1 MLCINLDLIFAI
13 FNQFNLLT
21 IKFIKI
27 SKKYRLLACFKLVV
41 CICSLLYSF
50 SIPTIATQQISI
62 QYFLFTSWLVPQ
74 QNPLKDTQSE
84 QESSQE
90 AAATDFSKNLKQLI
104 ETAEK
109 GNAKAQ
115 YELCMKHYQEKDVS
129 QNYQEAFKW
138 FWQAEAEGHLEAQK
152 YLDELTNLI

>member
-74 QNPLKDTQSE
+74 QNPF
-84 QESSQE
+84 
-90 AAATDFSKNLKQLI
+90 TDFSKNLKQLI

-138 FWQAEAEGHLEAQK
+138 FWQAEAEDHLEAQK